1 MSSSP
6 RSAAKLVFVLVVLAL
21 LVSAAAYAQNVG
33 SVRGTVRSAD
43 GEPLPGVLVQATG
56 DIVRGE
62 RTSMSG
68 VNGDWL
74 IPGLPPG
81 LVTLTATLEG
91 METETVEGVRV
102 SISGVAVVDFSM
114 RVAGVEEAIT
124 VTSEAPILD
133 VTSSSASS
141 SFQAELIDAKPTTQ
155 RNFQELALMAPGVSA
170 NGQVGSVGVY
180 SGFVSAYG
188 RDEGSVAWN
197 VDGLDISFPD
207 TGNIWGAW
215 ADPDTI
221 AEVQVLGVGAPA
233 EYGNMTGAAVNVVT
247 KSGTNTFQGRAA
259 YTGEFDG
266 LTSAGP
272 QVEDAAGVER
282 GFVRETYNS
291 WTLSA
296 GGPLRKDKLY
306 FFAAVGL
313 KEDLMLEPG
322 ATPSIDIPVSTFDH
336 YNLKLDWSLNPSHT
350 LTGAF
355 QFEDYARSYGNS
367 SRVITN
373 PAAVGTEYVVVPYTR
388 LGYQGILG
396 SNTILELNWND
407 IHNKNRNVSATGSLE
422 APFIDFN
429 TSPQTMSGGKTYPYM
444 YPVWWNRGHAK
455 VTHFAEDL
463 AGSHEFKFGFQYSSS
478 GEKAAAVYPGF
489 SGKYY
494 YKYGANYY
502 VYSRKEHYY
511 GADTEALGFYVDDS
525 WRVNDRL
532 TLNLGIRTDSD
543 GGEIPPYPLLESY
556 LCDELNCGV
565 KTGEFSPRYPDVV
578 DYSSVD
584 PRLGLA
590 YRIGDGDRQAV
601 LRVSAGR
608 YHEMNVVSNWQQPH
622 PDRPVARF
630 GYSPNRHGPFVYF
643 SELGNG
649 TFGLPR
655 KDLKR
660 PQTDQYAVG
669 YERQIGEYVVGLQ
682 LIAHETTDM
691 IGWQIADDGEYEDT
705 PYVNPLTGET
715 IMLKNMI
722 VQPTLQ
728 KGNRPGNAANAPR
741 GTKYHQKYKGAFLT
755 FAKRHTGRWS
765 LNASLGWA
773 ESKGFQPDALQESQN
788 NAFYIG
794 NQGSDPNHHLYGGE
808 LGQSDRPWTFRTQ
821 ATFDLPWDLR
831 LLTILN
837 YEEGRP
843 YRHMARVRLNQGNV
857 TVPLEPMTGDRRMP
871 ARKQI
876 DIGLSRRF
884 TVGDRVGL
892 NVDLQALNLLD
903 DDGFYYWGSYGRYPA
918 ELVPSRYFLPRR
930 MAIRLGIDF

>member
-1 MSSSP
+1 MKSP
-6 RSAAKLVFVLVVLAL
+6 HGSHGRVLLALGVLLL
-21 LVSAAAYAQNVG
+21 LVSTAAYGQNVG
-33 SVRGTVRSAD
+33 TVRGTVRSAD
-43 GEPLPGVLVQATG
+43 GEPLPGVLVQVTG

-62 RTSMSG
+62 RNSVSG
-68 VNGDWL
+68 ATGEYLVA
-74 IPGLPPG
+74 GLPPG

-91 METETVEGVRV
+91 LETETVEGVRV

-114 RVAGVEEAIT
+114 RVEGVEEAIT

-170 NGQVGSVGVY
+170 IGRIGSVGVY

-197 VDGLDISFPD
+197 VDGLSINFPD
-207 TGNIWGAW
+207 TGNIWGGW

-247 KSGTNTFQGRAA
+247 KSGTNTLQGRVG
-259 YTGEFDG
+259 YTGEFDE
-266 LTSAGP
+266 LTSTGP
-272 QVEDAAGVER
+272 EVEDALAVER
-282 GFVRETYNS
+282 GFVRDTYNS
-291 WTLSA
+291 WALSA
-296 GGPLRKDKLY
+296 GGPIKKDKLY

-313 KEDLMLEPG
+313 KEDRLLEPG
-322 ATPSIDIPVSTFDH
+322 ATPSINIPVSTFDH
-336 YNLKLDWSLNPSHT
+336 YNLKLDWSINPSHT
-350 LTGAF
+350 LTGAY
-355 QFEDYARSYGNS
+355 QFEEYARSYGNS

-373 PAAVGTEYVVVPYTR
+373 PAAVGTEYSVVPYSR
-388 LGYQGILG
+388 FGYQGVLG
-396 SNTILELNWND
+396 GNTIFEVNWSD
-407 IHNKNRNVSATGSLE
+407 IINKNRNVSATGSLE
-422 APFIDFN
+422 PPFIDYN
-429 TSPQTMSGGKTYPYM
+429 TSPQTLSGGKTYPYM

-463 AGSHEFKFGFQYSSS
+463 GGSHEFKFGFQYSST

-489 SGKYY
+489 GGKYY

-511 GADTEALGFYVDDS
+511 GANTEAFGLYVDDS

-543 GGEIPPYPLLESY
+543 GGEIPPFPILESY
-556 LCDELNCGV
+556 LCDKLNCGV
-565 KTGEFSPRYPDVV
+565 TTGEFQPRYADVV

-590 YRIGDGDRQAV
+590 YRIGDGDKQAV
-601 LRVSAGR
+601 LRASVGR
-608 YHEMNVVSNWQQPH
+608 YHETNVVSNWQQPH

-630 GYSPNRHGPFVYF
+630 GSSPNRHGPFTYF
-643 SELGNG
+643 RELGDG

-660 PQTDQYAVG
+660 PQTDQFAVG
-669 YERQIGEYVVGLQ
+669 YEQQLGEYVVGLQ
-682 LIAHETTDM
+682 LITHETTDL
-691 IGWQIADDGEYEDT
+691 IGWQIADDGEYEDM

-728 KGNRPGNAANAPR
+728 KGNRPGDAANAPP
-741 GTKYHQKYKGAFLT
+741 GTKYHQEYKGAFLT

-765 LNASLGWA
+765 LNSSLGWS
-773 ESKGFQPDALQESQN
+773 ESKGHQSNGLSQN
-788 NAFYIG
+788 QNTAFYIG
-794 NQGSDPNHHLYGGE
+794 QAGSDPNHHLYGGG
-808 LGQSDRPWTFRTQ
+808 LGQSDRPLTFRTQ

-831 LLTILN
+831 LVTILN
-837 YEEGRP
+837 YEDGRP
-843 YRHMARVRLNQGNV
+843 YRHLARERLNQGNV
-857 TVPLEPMTGDRRMP
+857 TVPLERMTGKRRMP
-871 ARKQI
+871 DVKTI
-876 DIGLSRRF
+876 DLGLSRRF
-884 TVGDRVGL
+884 SRGDRVGFK
-892 NVDLQALNLLD
+892 VDLQVLNLLD
-903 DDGFYYWGSYGRYPA
+903 DDGHYYWGSYGRYPA
-918 ELVPSRYFLPRR
+918 ELVPSQYFLPRR
-930 MAIRLGIDF
+930 MAVRVGLDF